1 MTKNKRMAILEHDKS
16 NHLARIQFLEK
27 KLSALEEY
35 LSIAFDDGIPV
46 IPKMSRYKKVC
57 KKCNHYP
64 EPFQYTYS
72 GFQCSCSCHKKK

>member
-57 KKCNHYP
+57 KKCNHYVLVIRKN
-64 EPFQYTYS
+64 EKTILLS
-72 GFQCSCSCHKKK
+72 LLSL